1 MNFNGLRNRSYELVE
16 RALTEMEERN
26 TIEYNQIQSIEK
38 IVKILDILEEAND
51 RVGNASPFADST
63 TEDLSSEFDE

>member
-1 MNFNGLRNRSYELVE
+1 MNFSGLRTRSYELVE

-51 RVGNASPFADST
+51 RVGNLNPLSELS

>member
-1 MNFNGLRNRSYELVE
+1 MNFSGLRTRSYELVE

-51 RVGNASPFADST
+51 RVGNISALADIT